1 MPIPSATNRDRNR
14 LVLAPLRAVLASTIL
29 ALGLVNV
36 GQAEETSHNL
46 TLDQAYRAAIEALRI
61 GQPDVTVALTYGLL
75 QADPKNPVLHYMQA
89 AAYAR
94 MNEPEEG
101 RRAAALAY
109 RNSDEQGLQFQ
120 SAQLAARLS
129 LQAGRPTMAQFWLRR
144 TAIHAPDEN
153 TEEQIAKDYQ
163 QLRRINPWA
172 FRIRAEIKPTDNVNN
187 GSDTALQI
195 IDGVPVVGQLSG
207 SAQALSGAYGIL
219 DITTAHRLRQS
230 ADSMTSIG
238 GRLYVQRVSLS
249 SEAKAQAPNVT
260 GSQFASTY
268 GEVSLR
274 HAMIVGPAENL
285 GSAAVEA
292 ATGTSWFGG
301 ERSYNFARL
310 GGERTWRMA
319 AGGQLRINATFETRF
334 AERYGTN
341 DANILGFGALYHR
354 PVGNGDRISVSMAYR
369 DSRARWFTGT
379 YRSASV
385 RVSYDLGRAI
395 GPAKLSAGLVL
406 GYSDYPEYAVSI
418 FNVPGGRQD
427 NSIYGDL
434 SLFFDEYDYAGFAPM
449 LRVRT
454 GKKDSNISRFDIRE
468 FSVSLGIESK
478 F

>member
-1 MPIPSATNRDRNR
+1 MPTPSATSRSRNWANLDSIR
-14 LVLAPLRAVLASTIL
+14 AALVCAAL
-29 ALGLVNV
+29 ALG
-36 GQAEETSHNL
+36 GPTSARAEETSHTL
-46 TLDQAYRAAIEALRI
+46 TLDQAYQAAIEALRI
-61 GQPDVTVALTYGLL
+61 GQPDVTVALTHGLL
-75 QADPKNPVLHYMQA
+75 QASPKNPVLHYLQA
-89 AAYAR
+89 TAYAR

-101 RRAAALAY
+101 RQAATLAY
-109 RNSDEQGLQFQ
+109 RNSKQQEALFQ

-144 TAIHAPDEN
+144 TAVHAPNEKAK
-153 TEEQIAKDYQ
+153 ELIAADYK

-187 GSDTALQI
+187 GADTALQI

-207 SAQALSGAYGIL
+207 SAQALSGVFGIVDVTSAY
-219 DITTAHRLRQS
+219 RLRQS
-230 ADSMTSIG
+230 ADSMTSVG

-249 SEAKAQAPNVT
+249 SEAKALAPDIT

-268 GEVSLR
+268 GEISVR

-285 GSAAVEA
+285 GSAAVDV

-319 AGGQLRINATFETRF
+319 GGAQLRLNAMVETRF

-341 DANILGFGALYHR
+341 DANIVGIGAQYLR
-354 PVGNGDRISVSMAYR
+354 PVGQGNRISVSMAYR

-379 YRSASV
+379 YRAASV
-385 RVSYDLGRAI
+385 RVAYDLGQAI

-418 FNVPGGRQD
+418 FAVPGGRQD
-427 NSIYGDL
+427 TSIYGDL
-434 SLFFDEYDYAGFAPM
+434 SLFFDKYDYAGFAPM

-454 GKKDSNISRFDIRE
+454 GKKDSNVSRFDIRE

>member
-1 MPIPSATNRDRNR
+1 MA
-14 LVLAPLRAVLASTIL
+14 
-29 ALGLVNV
+29 ALSLGAFSEA
-36 GQAEETSHNL
+36 QAEETSHTL
-46 TLDQAYRAAIEALRI
+46 TLDQAFRTAIEALRT
-61 GQPDVTVALTYGLL
+61 GQPTVTVALTHGLL
-75 QADPKNPVLHYMQA
+75 KANPKDPVLHYLQA
-89 AAYAR
+89 QAYAR

-101 RRAAALAY
+101 RQAAALAY
-109 RNSDEQGLQFQ
+109 RNSKDQDSLFQ

-144 TAIHAPDEN
+144 TAVHAPN
-153 TEEQIAKDYQ
+153 EEAEKLIAADYK

-187 GSDTALQI
+187 GADTALQI

-207 SAQALSGAYGIL
+207 SAQALSGAFGIV
-219 DITTAHRLRQS
+219 DVTTAYRLRQS
-230 ADSMTSIG
+230 AESMTSVG

-249 SEAKAQAPNVT
+249 SEAKALAPNVT

-268 GEVSLR
+268 GEVSVR

-285 GSAAVEA
+285 GSAAVDV

-319 AGGQLRINATFETRF
+319 GGAQLRLNALVETRF
-334 AERYGTN
+334 AERYGSN
-341 DANILGFGALYHR
+341 DANILGIGAQYVR
-354 PVGNGDRISVSMAYR
+354 PVGSGNRISISMAYR
-369 DSRARWFTGT
+369 DSRARWFMGT

-385 RVSYDLGRAI
+385 RVAYDLGQAI

-406 GYSDYPEYAVSI
+406 GYSDYPNYAVSI
-418 FNVPGGRQD
+418 FTVPGGRQD
-427 NSIYGDL
+427 KSIYGDL

-454 GKKDSNISRFDIRE
+454 GKKDSNVSRFDIRE